1 MKKLLTI
8 FTMLFLVAVQSYA
21 FTPDSFS
28 DVVKKTKNS
37 VVNISTTKIIKRKPI
52 PDFFNDDLFK
62 RFFGDQFDNFHNNA
76 PQEYKSKSLGSGFVI
91 DAKEG
96 YIVTNNHVI
105 EGADEILIKF
115 TDNNEIPA
123 QVVGRDP
130 LTDLALLKID
140 PTKEELHEIELGD
153 SDKIEVG
160 DWVVA
165 IGNPFGLSWTVT
177 AGIISAKGRELGE
190 GPYDNFMQTDA
201 SINPGNSGGP
211 LVNLDGEVIGINTAI
226 IPSGQGLGFA
236 IPVNML
242 KDLLPKLKKGE
253 VKRGW
258 LGVVLQEMDE
268 KLAKTFGLDKPEGA
282 LVSDVI
288 KGDPAD
294 KAGLRAGDII
304 LEINGNKLENQK
316 ELINIIGSK
325 SPGET
330 VVLKVLRDGKKI
342 DIKVKLGE
350 RKGSVKVGESKIR
363 EDLPVS
369 VEDLTENEMKQL
381 NINFGV
387 KVIDV
392 DTTSNAY
399 EAGLRKGDI
408 IVWINRKEVKS
419 SEDFYKIY
427 DSIKKDDV
435 VGLKVISR
443 NGSRF
448 LAFNKDK

>member
-1 MKKLLTI
+1 
-8 FTMLFLVAVQSYA
+8 
-21 FTPDSFS
+21 
-28 DVVKKTKNS
+28 
-37 VVNISTTKIIKRKPI
+37 
-52 PDFFNDDLFK
+52 
-62 RFFGDQFDNFHNNA
+62 
-76 PQEYKSKSLGSGFVI
+76 
-91 DAKEG
+91 
-96 YIVTNNHVI
+96 
-105 EGADEILIKF
+105 
-115 TDNNEIPA
+115 
-123 QVVGRDP
+123 
-130 LTDLALLKID
+130 
-140 PTKEELHEIELGD
+140 
-153 SDKIEVG
+153 
-160 DWVVA
+160 
-165 IGNPFGLSWTVT
+165 
-177 AGIISAKGRELGE
+177 
-190 GPYDNFMQTDA
+190 
-201 SINPGNSGGP
+201 
-211 LVNLDGEVIGINTAI
+211 
-226 IPSGQGLGFA
+226 
-236 IPVNML
+236 
-242 KDLLPKLKKGE
+242 
-253 VKRGW
+253 
-258 LGVVLQEMDE
+258 
-268 KLAKTFGLDKPEGA
+268 
-282 LVSDVI
+282 
-288 KGDPAD
+288 
-294 KAGLRAGDII
+294 
-304 LEINGNKLENQK
+304 
-316 ELINIIGSK
+316 LINIIGSK